1 MTQHTPDK
9 QQKFPATPTTP
20 EPYAHNQD
28 AFSRNAS
35 ASVNSKELPSS
46 GDSKSY
52 PIVLIRPLPADSRP
66 SDYIQIP
73 VEEREHS
80 LKRKREEAGNVK
92 GTKDQRAIANEA
104 LHRLQEIIQDI
115 FEADDQSQPDIQ
127 GTISAE
133 AGQFFVSAHYEDRE
147 INTLAP
153 AIHVKLEAALQKAI
167 SLGKYDEV
175 PIDHLCRLQT
185 LCQGGLASAESS
197 EIHVELTSGL
207 EDDSKWIQ
215 GIEALDSG
223 LRAARTILR
232 IMVGGRQEKE
242 IYSEELLQNVLRVV
256 EKVLNSSI
264 IPIVEAR
271 STGPSS
277 AVFETASSHKK
288 LISQLLYDT
297 KKAMNLLAGLLTK
310 VEMAETII
318 TTMEFF
324 ATRLL
329 FVDNAHSEKESIL
342 GIQKFE
348 TLRRTA
354 MDLIAEI
361 FSHHPQQRAFLFD
374 EILTSLQK
382 LPVKGQQARQ
392 YKLADGTSIQLVSA
406 LIIRLIQTSATSSA
420 SRKRGRRRLPSNEV
434 EQGKSDDSEA
444 EGLDSQSGSQHIE
457 SSDEVSEDSTDSRY
471 DVAIQRLANKATLL
485 NNSAAQ
491 NAQYVIR
498 FYVSRGM
505 TAPKTGDQ
513 PHRQLLDMFAEDLI
527 AVLGLPEWPA
537 AELLLRAL
545 LVRMVDISESKQYNA
560 LAKTMALELLGLM
573 GSAISEL
580 VASTRNSARNLE
592 NHDSDRSGYLR
603 QLLDDYMEAKLETN
617 EVLGWEGPY
626 HVVMQYL
633 QPNGSEDKQST
644 SARGYYLTQWAKAVS
659 SGNLTCN
666 TVTEKLANKL
676 RKMLSSVK
684 WDTLESVLHLL
695 LSAMFYLQNQKR
707 DGASLKSSNS
717 ARLRVDNSQHGLL
730 PAV

>member
-1 MTQHTPDK
+1 MSQ
-9 QQKFPATPTTP
+9 
-20 EPYAHNQD
+20 NV
-28 AFSRNAS
+28 S
-35 ASVNSKELPSS
+35 ASVHPEEVSSS
-46 GDSKSY
+46 GGSKLY
-52 PIVLIRPLPADSRP
+52 PIVLIKSQPADFRP
-66 SDYIQIP
+66 SEYTNIP
-73 VEEREHS
+73 VEEPETSH
-80 LKRKREEAGNVK
+80 KRKREEIVIAI

-104 LHRLQEIIQDI
+104 LHRLQELIQDI
-115 FEADDQSQPDIQ
+115 FEADDQSQPDIS
-127 GTISAE
+127 GMISAE
-133 AGQFFVSAHYEDRE
+133 AGQFFVSAHYEERE

-153 AIHVKLEAALQKAI
+153 AIHIKLEAALQKVI
-167 SLGKYDEV
+167 SLGKYDEI
-175 PIDHLCRLQT
+175 PIDHLCRLQS

-197 EIHVELTSGL
+197 DIHAELTSGL

-223 LRAARTILR
+223 LRATRTILR
-232 IMVGGRQEKE
+232 IMIGGRQEKE
-242 IYSEELLQNVLRVV
+242 IYSEELLQNVLGVV
-256 EKVLNSSI
+256 EKVLDSSI
-264 IPIVEAR
+264 IPVVEAR
-271 STGPSS
+271 STGPGS

-288 LISQLLYDT
+288 IVSQLLYDA
-297 KKAMNLLAGLLTK
+297 KKVMNLLAGLLTK

-329 FVDNAHSEKESIL
+329 FVDNAHTEKESIL

-361 FSHHPQQRAFLFD
+361 FSRYPQQRAFLFD

-406 LIIRLIQTSATSSA
+406 LIIRLVQTSATSSA
-420 SRKRGRRRLPSNEV
+420 SRKESKRRLPLNGV
-434 EQGKSDDSEA
+434 EQGESDDSEA
-444 EGLDSQSGSQHIE
+444 EGLDSQSASQHIE
-457 SSDEVSEDSTDSRY
+457 SSDEASEDATDSTY
-471 DVAIQRLANKATLL
+471 DFAIRRLADRATLL

-527 AVLGLPEWPA
+527 AVLGLPEWPG

-545 LVRMVDISESKQYNA
+545 LIRMVDISESKQYNA

-592 NHDSDRSGYLR
+592 NHDSERSGYLR
-603 QLLDDYMEAKLETN
+603 QLLDDYMEAKLEAN
-617 EVLGWEGPY
+617 EVLGLGGPY

-633 QPNGSEDKQST
+633 QPSGSEDKQTT

-659 SGNLTCN
+659 SGTLSSSPA
-666 TVTEKLANKL
+666 TESLANRL
-676 RKMLSSVK
+676 RKLLSRAE
-684 WDTLESVLHLL
+684 WNTLESVLHVLVPVI
-695 LSAMFYLQNQKR
+695 FY
-707 DGASLKSSNS
+707 
-717 ARLRVDNSQHGLL
+717 
-730 PAV
+730 